1 MNALSRSALG
11 AVALLVFAC
20 SPATTNSTDASRDSA
35 NDATN
40 TTPDADNP
48 DACAMGTPLTE
59 LVWSDA
65 PAYPR
70 AVDHHG
76 TWIFEHDGAA
86 TLYVAGGIRQGAGE
100 SLEAIYNQV
109 SRADIHADGTLGEW
123 TEDTPLPVP
132 TGFHGAA
139 RVGDRVYIAGGLTGS
154 NMSPQLSRRVF
165 VGERGAMGALVW
177 RELSAL
183 PWSAL
188 HPSLTALDASLVIVG
203 GTNGQTAQ
211 NAVGL
216 AKIQADGTISEWSE
230 SARTPEPRSH
240 HYAFAMDGA
249 LYLAGGFRGMPV
261 GNRITPLPAILR
273 SVRDP
278 SGAITGWAEVGSMD
292 PVRSTHAGF
301 VLDRFLYIIGG
312 ITEQGDIREVQ
323 RALIA
328 CDGTVG
334 AFDDVRG
341 TLPFAR
347 SHVHQTPVFNGRV
360 YSVAGRGND
369 GVSLARTIVGSLR

>member
-1 MNALSRSALG
+1 MNELSQCALG
-11 AVALLVFAC
+11 AVALLAFAC
-20 SPATTNSTDASRDSA
+20 APASSSHNDASADHA
-35 NDATN
+35 NDAAT
-40 TTPDADNP
+40 DAAER
-48 DACAMGTPLTE
+48 DACAMGAARDE
-59 LVWSDA
+59 LAWADG

-76 TWIFEHDGAA
+76 TWIFEHDGIA

-100 SLEAIYNQV
+100 SLEAVYNQV
-109 SRADIHADGTLGEW
+109 SRADIRADGTLGEW

-132 TGFHGAA
+132 TGFHGIAT
-139 RVGDRVYIAGGLTGS
+139 VGGRVYLAGGLSGS
-154 NMSPQLSRRVF
+154 AMSPQLSRRVF
-165 VGERGAMGALVW
+165 VGERGPGGALAW

-188 HPSLTALDASLVIVG
+188 HPSLTALDNTLVLVG

-211 NAVGL
+211 NAVGAATL
-216 AKIQADGTISEWSE
+216 LADGSISEWTHG
-230 SARTPEPRSH
+230 ANTPEPRSH
-240 HYAFAMDGA
+240 HYAFAMDGQ

-261 GNRITPLPAILR
+261 GNRTTPLPAILR
-273 SVRDP
+273 SVRDA
-278 SGAITGWAEVGSMD
+278 SGAITAWSEVGSMD

-323 RALIA
+323 RAPLA

-334 AFDDVRG
+334 AFADVRG

-369 GVSLARTIVGSLR
+369 GVSLARTIIGALR

>member
-1 MNALSRSALG
+1 MKSLSRCALG
-11 AVALLVFAC
+11 AAALLAVAC
-20 SPATTNSTDASRDSA
+20 APAPPNTHDAGADSA
-35 NDATN
+35 NDAA
-40 TTPDADNP
+40 PDAMDH
-48 DACAMGTPLTE
+48 DACAMGAPLSE
-59 LVWSDA
+59 LAWTDG

-76 TWIFEHDGAA
+76 TWIFEHDGIA

-100 SLEAIYNQV
+100 SLEAVYNQV
-109 SRADIHADGTLGEW
+109 SRADIRADGTLAEW
-123 TEDTPLPVP
+123 SEDTPLPVP
-132 TGFHGAA
+132 TGFHGAV
-139 RVGDRVYIAGGLTGS
+139 RVGERVYLAGGLSGS
-154 NMSPQLSRRVF
+154 AMSPQLSRRVF
-165 VGERGAMGALVW
+165 VGERGPSGALAW

-188 HPSLTALDASLVIVG
+188 HPSLSALGNTLVLVG

-211 NAVGL
+211 NAVGVATIL
-216 AKIQADGTISEWSE
+216 PDGSISEWTHG
-230 SARTPEPRSH
+230 ANTPEPRSH
-240 HYAFAMDGA
+240 HYAFAMDGQ

-273 SVRDP
+273 SVHNA
-278 SGAITGWAEVGSMD
+278 SGAITAWSEVGSMD

-323 RALIA
+323 RAPIA
-328 CDGTVG
+328 CDGAVG
-334 AFDDVRG
+334 AFADVRG

-369 GVSLARTIVGSLR
+369 GVSLARTIVGALR